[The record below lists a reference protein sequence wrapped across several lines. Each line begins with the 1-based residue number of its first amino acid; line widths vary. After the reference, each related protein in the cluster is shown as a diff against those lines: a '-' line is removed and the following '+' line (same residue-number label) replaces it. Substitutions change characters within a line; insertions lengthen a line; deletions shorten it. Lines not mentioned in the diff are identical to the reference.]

1 MEEEVKYI
9 DAPKG
14 IRMLPKQMK
23 FFIEFVRLG
32 SPMRAYMKAYRVTNK
47 ATASV
52 NAQKLLK
59 KFPQIKEAIYDANG
73 LGEDAVIAVLKDA
86 FKAQRVIV
94 DKFGVEHSSE
104 DHYARLKAVQIR
116 EDILHKLT
124 AVRGGNQLNVIVV
137 KDPTKGVFEVI
148 EQNPELEA

>member
-1 MEEEVKYI
+1 MEDNIVPVTPP
-9 DAPKG
+9 DTV
-14 IRMLPKQMK
+14 RMLPRQMK
-23 FFIEFVRLG
+23 FFIEYVRLG
-32 SPMRAYMKAYRVTNK
+32 SPMRAYMKAYRTTNK

-73 LGEDAVIAVLKDA
+73 LGEDAVISVLKDA

-94 DKFGVEHSSE
+94 DKFGIEHSSE

-124 AVRGGNQLNVIVV
+124 VGRNINQLNVMVV

-148 EQNPELEA
+148 EGNQEA